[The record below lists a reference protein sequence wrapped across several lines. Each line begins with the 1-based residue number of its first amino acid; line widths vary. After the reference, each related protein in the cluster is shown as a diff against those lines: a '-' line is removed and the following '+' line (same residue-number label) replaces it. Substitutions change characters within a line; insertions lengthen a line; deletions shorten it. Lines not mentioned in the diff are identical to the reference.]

1 MLRQL
6 KRKLV
11 ASLTDI
17 EVKED
22 FLYNKWLRIIPSED
36 VTVGVIQSQLL
47 DTSKIEYSIPET
59 FLTEHFFELTTSNLY
74 PEDNKHIFG
83 KIFTNPVYFQLFETP
98 AKVLYHTDIEPRP
111 AGYSAK
117 QIKFV
122 FKSISQKDIQ
132 VKFYLPVPAEYSFL
146 LREPVITDHL
156 ENLKTKVS
164 KIELLKP
171 EELNPKTAKLEI
183 NKYEVKSLG
192 KLKISKLKVER
203 LDKITSLTQ
212 VKVPEIGDYK
222 SSVETIQINLFKRSA
237 ISRSPKLQFVSPSIS
252 VGSYNFDQT
261 ASVEYY
267 GVVDKGMI
275 DDEKIS
281 TTLLKRPDE
290 VKDVIS
296 LLLKNTYKIEW
307 EKRKDD
313 NIILTK
319 TEEESAHFLAQN
331 EYAFL
336 AEELGIDK
344 IKESLA
350 ALKFLL
356 FSRIIR
362 SALIILPSDS
372 LKHEKY
378 SAEIGIDSGWMNKL
392 KILCP
397 ELSVS
402 IIRGDDEERNKN
414 WNKSAS
420 IFLVDQKTIIKD
432 FRSKI
437 LTKNRLAAFDCLLFD
452 EIQSWLNGQIE
463 SKEFLQQLKSKMV
476 WALSSIIIKN
486 ILSEFN
492 NLLNESCRI
501 SSYKTK
507 KFSKL
512 ENEYPDIT
520 FCDCWVSLYED
531 QENEYVETVKQCRK
545 DLKRIL
551 ESENPFRFQAN
562 IYMLLHKLY
571 QIENFAHGF
580 ETSPKTYLL
589 LQHLQA
595 IQGNGHKVIILSQY
609 DKQGTRK
616 IEKFLEKNKIN
627 YINAPSSLSGEE
639 IKKAIYLFKNKE
651 NITAFLTNVKE
662 NRLNFGDMFVP
673 YIIKYDSWWNPAANL
688 QTQNLFQQNTSNQ
701 KLFVFSYKVYNALDE
716 LVQKLIFDKNLLKHN
731 ITSTMSL
738 NALNDLI
745 SVDEWLEIFGMPVES
760 KSVDRQMLID
770 STIEKLN
777 KSSLADFRATLS
789 RFFFSLGYSK
799 IDILEHENSASFDI
813 AGESK
818 AGNRLIYLFGKVFI
832 ENTVSIKTIKQIIL
846 DTSLSK
852 NGNVFII
859 TNGKFEKGSEKFE
872 KNNVMLLDVNK
883 LSQYLVNMNL
893 VQADELQTTVK
904 LDVGTHE
911 NSSEETD

>member
-11 ASLTDI
+11 ASLTEI

-22 FLYNKWLRIIPSED
+22 FLYNKWLRIIPSENI
-36 VTVGVIQSQLL
+36 TVGNIQSSFL
-47 DTSKIEYSIPET
+47 DTSKIEYGISEA
-59 FLTEHFFELTTSNLY
+59 FLTEHFFEFTTSSLY
-74 PEDNKHIFG
+74 PEDKNYTFG
-83 KIFTNPVYFQLFETP
+83 KIFTNPVYFQLFKTP
-98 AKVLYHTDIEPRP
+98 AKVLYHPDIEPRP

-122 FKSISQKDIQ
+122 FTSISQKDIQ
-132 VKFYLPVPAEYSFL
+132 VKFNLPVPVEYSFL

-164 KIELLKP
+164 EIELLKP
-171 EELNPKTAKLEI
+171 DELNPAKAKLKI
-183 NKYEVKSLG
+183 NEYEVKSFG

-203 LDKITSLTQ
+203 FDRIPSITQ
-212 VKVPEIGDYK
+212 VKVPEMGEYK
-222 SSVETIQINLFKRSA
+222 STVSTLQINIIKRSA
-237 ISRSPKLQFVSPSIS
+237 ISRSPRLIFS
-252 VGSYNFDQT
+252 VPAVAAGNYYFDQT

-267 GVVDKGMI
+267 GVVDKGI
-275 DDEKIS
+275 ITDEKIN
-281 TTLLKRPDE
+281 TTVLKKPDE

-356 FSRIIR
+356 ISRVIR
-362 SALIILPSDS
+362 STLIILPSDS

-378 SAEIGIDSGWMNKL
+378 STEIGIDSGWMNKL

-402 IIRGDDEERNKN
+402 VIRGDDEERTKN
-414 WNKSAS
+414 WNISAS
-420 IFLVDQKTIIKD
+420 VYVVDQKTIIKD
-432 FRSKI
+432 FRSKL
-437 LTKNRLAAFDCLLFD
+437 LTQQRLAGFDCLLFD
-452 EIQSWLNGQIE
+452 EIQNWLNGQIE

-476 WALSSIIIKN
+476 WALSSIIVKN

-492 NLLNESCRI
+492 NLLNESCHI

-512 ENEYPDIT
+512 ENEHPNIT
-520 FCDCWVSLYED
+520 FRDYWISVYKD
-531 QENEYVETVKQCRK
+531 QQNEYIETVKQCRK

-571 QIENFAHGF
+571 QVENFAHGF
-580 ETSPKTYLL
+580 DTSPKTDLL

-595 IQGNGHKVIILSQY
+595 VQGNGHKVIILSQY
-609 DKQGTRK
+609 DNQGTRK

-662 NRLNFGDMFVP
+662 NRLNFGDMFAP
-673 YIIKYDSWWNPAANL
+673 YIIKFDSWWNPAANL
-688 QTQNLFQQNTSNQ
+688 QTQNLFQQNANNQ

-716 LVQKLIFDKNLLKHN
+716 RVQKLLFNKNLLKHN
-731 ITSTMSL
+731 ITSSMSL
-738 NALNDLI
+738 NTLNDLI

-760 KSVDRQMLID
+760 KSADRQMLID

-789 RFFFSLGYSK
+789 RFFFSLGYLK

-813 AGESK
+813 AGEGK
-818 AGNRLIYLFGKVFI
+818 AGNRLIYLLGKVFI
-832 ENTVSIKTIKQIIL
+832 EDMVSIKTIKQIIL
-846 DTSLSK
+846 DASLSK
-852 NGNVFII
+852 DGNVFII
-859 TNGKFEKGSEKFE
+859 TNGKFEEGSEKLE
-872 KNNVMLLDVNK
+872 RNNIMLLDVKK

-893 VQADELQTTVK
+893 VQAEELQAPEK
-904 LDVGTHE
+904 LDVGIHD
-911 NSSEETD
+911 NSSEESD